1 MAYSHIRNILF
12 WKSRQKPVA
21 IPVSEMGGSSKAVLK
36 QLVNKEL
43 NLDQM
48 NARALKDSRKNP
60 FAQELY
66 DEMTNSGP
74 NVQAMLSRDM
84 TKGNLGS
91 PEIESSPLGYV
102 FKANADACPRCLMFD
117 GTWVANPMD
126 AQLLSHPGCRC
137 SIVPRQNYE
146 SYKKTFGI
154 STEEAA
160 QNNKDYG
167 HSTELTPWMNLLDD
181 EEDELG
187 KNNSYFRLTQSQ
199 KAAKYKSNPWTA
211 KSDV

>member
-1 MAYSHIRNILF
+1 MAYSQIRNILF

-66 DEMTNSGP
+66 EEMTNSGP
-74 NVQAMLSRDM
+74 QVQAMLSRDM

-160 QNNKDYG
+160 
-167 HSTELTPWMNLLDD
+167 
-181 EEDELG
+181 
-187 KNNSYFRLTQSQ
+187 
-199 KAAKYKSNPWTA
+199 
-211 KSDV
+211 